1 MAISYP
7 LINGLYFDWS
17 SVEINIDGDVVVG
30 IKEITYSDT
39 TEPGEVRGT
48 APNLIGRTRG
58 EYKVEGSFTMYK
70 PQAQELIAKFGD
82 GWMEKVFVINVSY
95 ADDGQDTI
103 TDVLTGCRIKK
114 FEDSPK
120 AGNEAAEVKFDLH
133 LMYIKRNDLAP
144 VNHLLEG

>member
-1 MAISYP
+1 
-7 LINGLYFDWS
+7 
-17 SVEINIDGDVVVG
+17 
-30 IKEITYSDT
+30 
-39 TEPGEVRGT
+39 
-48 APNLIGRTRG
+48 
-58 EYKVEGSFTMYK
+58 MYK

-82 GWMEKVFVINVSY
+82 GWMEKVFGINVSY
-95 ADDGQDTI
+95 ADDGQDTL

-144 VNHLLEG
+144 VNHLPEG